1 MMGWTGGFQF
11 VFRRTAPI
19 SWGAEPIDLLE
30 GVACHGVNPVANP
43 PESVCPLSPRLRVC
57 PSATTRPGERT
68 GRSINAYFFRCVPG
82 SLSGEYRW
90 GAHRGDSLLGSIQT
104 IFGPG
109 IRNLRSAAG
118 IFGSLFVNLG
128 A

>member
-1 MMGWTGGFQF
+1 MPAESPITRMAIGHDPSVPPDGSQY
-11 VFRRTAPI
+11 RR
-19 SWGAEPIDLLE
+19 
-30 GVACHGVNPVANP
+30 
-43 PESVCPLSPRLRVC
+43 R
-57 PSATTRPGERT
+57 
-68 GRSINAYFFRCVPG
+68 FFRCVPG

-90 GAHRGDSLLGSIQT
+90 GAHGRDSLLGSIQT

-118 IFGSLFVNLG
+118 IFGSPFVNLG